1 MIGNVLDAEY
11 LLMMFSKEDF
21 KIDNFEEF
29 LEFLPVFIFI
39 AFVAPF
45 LIAAYKLGF
54 LMDITGFLKKP
65 DYPK

>member
-1 MIGNVLDAEY
+1 
-11 LLMMFSKEDF
+11 MMFSKEDF

-29 LEFLPVFIFI
+29 LEFVPVFIFI

-54 LMDITGFLKKP
+54 LMDVTGFLKKT